1 MRLPIGRCSLDAE
14 PTPVGGLGAATSP
27 SDSGPPLAQKCDLPL
42 RASVIVSLAGKD
54 RTSRCQPRLMS
65 LLVDAGGLTR
75 QGSLAQPKK
84 GPANLWP
91 RERRDALG
99 AAGLGTVGVVLC
111 AVGILDH
118 DAPTHMR
125 EVLTVLGRNWRKWHF
140 PTLAR
145 GKTLLRFYESL
156 GEVLL
161 NLLRI
166 PLK

>member
-125 EVLTVLGRNWRKWHF
+125 EVLTVLGRNWRK
-140 PTLAR
+140 
-145 GKTLLRFYESL
+145 
-156 GEVLL
+156 
-161 NLLRI
+161 
-166 PLK
+166 